1 MIDLIGPAH
10 PAYNDDNVIIGIN
23 GYARS
28 GKDTVAKILV
38 ERYGFKRFS
47 FADHLRAC
55 LYELNPIV
63 GGYWD
68 NSGYDDKYRIMRWQ
82 QVINVYGYEN
92 YKDTEFGTEM
102 RRLLQVM
109 GTEVGRNMIAD
120 DVWVRELDKHK
131 GRIVVPDMRFPNEY
145 EKIVNAGGKVWR
157 IDRPDIKPVNPHVSE
172 TAIDDKHF
180 DYHIDN
186 SNTIKALEQEVDHLM
201 YEYGLIP
208 NVL

>member
-1 MIDLIGPAH
+1 MIGPAH
-10 PAYNDDNVIIGIN
+10 PGYKNSDIVIGIN

-28 GKDTVAKILV
+28 GKDTVAEILV
-38 ERYGFKRFS
+38 RNYGFKRFS

-63 GGYWD
+63 GGRWD
-68 NSGYDDKYRIMRWQ
+68 WSGADQKYVIMRWQ
-82 QVINVYGYEN
+82 NVINVYGYEN
-92 YKDTEFGTEM
+92 YKDTEYGTEM

-109 GTEVGRNMIAD
+109 GTEVGRQMIAD
-120 DVWVRELDKHK
+120 DVWVRELDKHS

-145 EKIVNAGGKVWR
+145 DKIIERGGKVWR
-157 IDRPDIKPVNPHVSE
+157 IDRPDVRPVNPHVSE
-172 TAIDDKHF
+172 TAIDDKRF

-201 YEYGLIP
+201 DEYGLSGT
-208 NVL
+208 VL